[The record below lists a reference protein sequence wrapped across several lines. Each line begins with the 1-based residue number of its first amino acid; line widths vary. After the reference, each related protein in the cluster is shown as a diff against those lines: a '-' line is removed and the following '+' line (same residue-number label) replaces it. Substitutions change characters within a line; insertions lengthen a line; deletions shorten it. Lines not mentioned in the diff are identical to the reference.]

1 MYFSY
6 LNLPA
11 LPDDFKEKCY
21 GNIKYIGVDP
31 RLAKTNSERGIMN
44 KATFLPI
51 VVNDWLKE
59 NIIIPIFG
67 SIRPEQRQ
75 NLLNV
80 TSYAANPTGNSRLDG
95 SHTQHVDRERNYAL
109 NYYFDAGGENTSIK
123 WYSDF
128 TKNGGEEIAVCNNLQ
143 INRWCLLY
151 VNPIVHAVRNIEP
164 GRSRVFISIAFDAGD
179 LSTFNSRDFFKNI
192 IVESSLI

>member
-6 LNLPA
+6 LDLPS

-31 RLAKTNSERGIMN
+31 RLEKTNSERGIMN
-44 KATFLPI
+44 RATFLPI
-51 VVNDWLKE
+51 EVNEWLKE
-59 NIIIPIFG
+59 NILIPVFG
-67 SIRPEQRQ
+67 SIRPEQKN

-80 TSYAANPTGNSRLDG
+80 TSYTTSPTGTSSLDG
-95 SHTQHVDRERNYAL
+95 SHTQHVDRERHYAL

-128 TKNGGEEIAVCNNLQ
+128 TKNGF
-143 INRWCLLY
+143 LLY
-151 VNPIVHAVRNIEP
+151 
-164 GRSRVFISIAFDAGD
+164 GSKSSGFSVFGVCGISHFAGVGPTWSSVD
-179 LSTFNSRDFFKNI
+179 I
-192 IVESSLI
+192 ILTP